1 MSARPERPRPG
12 PERGSAFIGA
22 LVLLF
27 VLTILGLALFDS
39 ALIDAQ
45 LALVSVDEHR
55 ALESAEA
62 GLQRAMHRL
71 YRDLCGRPEWGTAVT
86 DGCESPPATA
96 RWADDIMDGTS
107 FRVTTGAFATFIGP
121 VQSFAGSFPDPR
133 GAGFPAEEYA
143 GTYTVDLKHLT
154 QEQAKASGS
163 RACPM
168 SEVPSVCQDLIYV
181 RSRGTFGRKA
191 AEPVATRVIQAVVRG
206 RTPGAAAGDVVVM
219 AETITGSAEIHG
231 SLHVVP
237 CASAPAAR

>member
-71 YRDLCGRPEWGTAVT
+71 YRDLCGRRSGHGRHGRVRE
-86 DGCESPPATA
+86 PAG
-96 RWADDIMDGTS
+96 D
-107 FRVTTGAFATFIGP
+107 GP
-121 VQSFAGSFPDPR
+121 VG
-133 GAGFPAEEYA
+133 G
-143 GTYTVDLKHLT
+143 
-154 QEQAKASGS
+154 
-163 RACPM
+163 
-168 SEVPSVCQDLIYV
+168 
-181 RSRGTFGRKA
+181 
-191 AEPVATRVIQAVVRG
+191 
-206 RTPGAAAGDVVVM
+206 
-219 AETITGSAEIHG
+219 
-231 SLHVVP
+231 
-237 CASAPAAR
+237 